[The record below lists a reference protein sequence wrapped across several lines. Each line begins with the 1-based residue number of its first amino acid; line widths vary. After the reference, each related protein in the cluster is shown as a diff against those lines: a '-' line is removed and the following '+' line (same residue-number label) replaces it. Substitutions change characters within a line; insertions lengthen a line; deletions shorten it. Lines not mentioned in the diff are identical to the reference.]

1 MAEDRESALLRTFL
15 AIPLD
20 TATLNLIE
28 SIQRQLA
35 PDLPDVRWVRSAN
48 LHLTLRFFGNISEE
62 NLEKAAEIMV
72 SIGSLFAPFS
82 LTLNEIGAY
91 PSTGRLR
98 VVWIEVQSS
107 KLGELHHALQ
117 TQFNAAGFPI
127 EHRPFRP
134 HITIGRSRKQI
145 GHILSQRQ
153 NKVANTMRVN
163 KLILFESRLQP
174 AGAEHLPRHSVRLT
188 EPGR

>member
-1 MAEDRESALLRTFL
+1 MAEDRESTLIRTFL

-82 LTLNEIGAY
+82 LTLNEIGTY
-91 PSTGRLR
+91 PATGRLR

-107 KLGELHHALQ
+107 KLGELYHALQ
-117 TQFNAAGFPI
+117 TQFHAAGFPI

-145 GHILSQRQ
+145 GRILSQRQ
-153 NKVANTMRVN
+153 NKIANTMRVN